1 MDVRQELLRRFAAP
15 LPEYYTRRIVVF
27 EDDQGGFAADVEQME
42 LPGVRILVM
51 REDEWFTLRRQI
63 ESDYAAEDILLYCPK
78 TFARCQDN
86 WLADVFKYS
95 EIFRADYWSL
105 LFEELHIADGVDMR
119 RYARK
124 VGRFFAS
131 RDRVAKLGALGKD
144 YRSEQELEIGVM
156 SVLCG
161 LKSASLSGVLGAAV
175 LGAHEEENEKLKAIE
190 KFCGADA
197 FWLLAEKAIGY
208 TGNRDAA
215 ELACYLLTSA
225 ALLNAPE
232 DAFAGLPG
240 AAAYAQQAYA
250 LVSKWLHEDREAMLE
265 TCRAVEERYPVAAR
279 LQKLDR
285 AALLRVSVYPCAD
298 ALLIRAAL
306 TAFARD
312 GMNVDEVQGMMQARR
327 ELPWWGLYAPY
338 ADALG
343 ALCEMQLFIRAYRD
357 GFHFTDAEEMFA
369 AYASRLCRMDTAYR
383 HLCAAADRALALGLF
398 ALEDELKAAVQA
410 AERLYKNG
418 CLAPLGVC
426 WSALLAGQTLETAL
440 AIVPRQE
447 RFYADHVRGED
458 ARTFVIVSDAL
469 RYEVAQELTERL
481 HGRLS
486 GNTVCTAM
494 VGTIPTITPVGMAAL
509 LPHKKLTLTEEL
521 SVLCDGMRTDASQ
534 REAVLRAACP
544 QSAALELGVFR
555 RMTRA
560 QRQEIAR
567 EAKVVYLYQD
577 VIDRAGESDGDVFA
591 ACETAMSEIEQAMRM
606 LVSELSA
613 ACIYVTADHGFI
625 YTRSPLEETDKAE
638 RELAAGDVLFEA
650 EVSGYDKEMESLRG
664 EYDAAQKELMELER
678 KNGDVRLKR
687 TEEIWVE
694 AYDALA
700 KSKEDCM
707 TAQTQLEVAAK
718 LAGVTLSGGRLPS
731 GETDETLTAAQKA
744 VDAAQAAQDEAQKK
758 FNSANRLGISE
769 NVINYITQSRQLNEK
784 LSTTQEKI
792 TALDVLAQQARQVTA
807 PHDGYIVEINV
818 KAGDS
823 YDGKTAALVI
833 SSESGDAVLRADT
846 SKIEKKID
854 KGTQVTVKRD
864 SDKTLTKKVTDS
876 GVNEEGK
883 RYIDVKLTDKDITN
897 LGGGAALFSAAVE
910 MTASYRASSSTT
922 LLPASAVR
930 GSGDSRYV
938 YIVSEESNAL
948 GQRVLKVKKQ
958 DVKVLSEVGSTV
970 SIQDDLSRQRVA
982 YMEDRAISDG
992 SEVMVY
998 GE

>member
-1 MDVRQELLRRFAAP
+1 MKKMAIKGLVTLAAVVALCMFFSGTIKTISTAKVKLVTAKQGKLEEEIKLSGNLTFPETEDVKLAL
-15 LPEYYTRRIVVF
+15 TS
-27 EDDQGGFAADVEQME
+27 DQSVTIKR
-42 LPGVRILVM
+42 V
-51 REDEWFTLRRQI
+51 
-63 ESDYAAEDILLYCPK
+63 
-78 TFARCQDN
+78 
-86 WLADVFKYS
+86 
-95 EIFRADYWSL
+95 
-105 LFEELHIADGVDMR
+105 
-119 RYARK
+119 
-124 VGRFFAS
+124 
-131 RDRVAKLGALGKD
+131 RVAKG
-144 YRSEQELEIGVM
+144 R
-156 SVLCG
+156 
-161 LKSASLSGVLGAAV
+161 
-175 LGAHEEENEKLKAIE
+175 
-190 KFCGADA
+190 
-197 FWLLAEKAIGY
+197 
-208 TGNRDAA
+208 
-215 ELACYLLTSA
+215 
-225 ALLNAPE
+225 
-232 DAFAGLPG
+232 
-240 AAAYAQQAYA
+240 
-250 LVSKWLHEDREAMLE
+250 
-265 TCRAVEERYPVAAR
+265 
-279 LQKLDR
+279 
-285 AALLRVSVYPCAD
+285 RV
-298 ALLIRAAL
+298 
-306 TAFARD
+306 
-312 GMNVDEVQGMMQARR
+312 
-327 ELPWWGLYAPY
+327 
-338 ADALG
+338 
-343 ALCEMQLFIRAYRD
+343 
-357 GFHFTDAEEMFA
+357 
-369 AYASRLCRMDTAYR
+369 
-383 HLCAAADRALALGLF
+383 
-398 ALEDELKAAVQA
+398 
-410 AERLYKNG
+410 
-418 CLAPLGVC
+418 
-426 WSALLAGQTLETAL
+426 
-440 AIVPRQE
+440 
-447 RFYADHVRGED
+447 
-458 ARTFVIVSDAL
+458 
-469 RYEVAQELTERL
+469 
-481 HGRLS
+481 
-486 GNTVCTAM
+486 
-494 VGTIPTITPVGMAAL
+494 
-509 LPHKKLTLTEEL
+509 
-521 SVLCDGMRTDASQ
+521 
-534 REAVLRAACP
+534 
-544 QSAALELGVFR
+544 
-555 RMTRA
+555 
-560 QRQEIAR
+560 
-567 EAKVVYLYQD
+567 
-577 VIDRAGESDGDVFA
+577 
-591 ACETAMSEIEQAMRM
+591 
-606 LVSELSA
+606 
-613 ACIYVTADHGFI
+613 
-625 YTRSPLEETDKAE
+625 
-638 RELAAGDVLFEA
+638 AAGDVLFEA

-700 KSKEDCM
+700 QSKDDLM

-731 GETDETLTAAQKA
+731 GETDETLTDAQKA

-784 LSTTQEKI
+784 LSTAQEKI
-792 TALDVLAQQARQVTA
+792 TALDVLAQRARQVTA

>member
-1 MDVRQELLRRFAAP
+1 MKKMAIKGLVTLAAVVALCMFFSGTIKTISTAKVKLVTAKQGKLEEEIKLSGNLTFPETEDVKLALAS
-15 LPEYYTRRIVVF
+15 
-27 EDDQGGFAADVEQME
+27 DQSVTIKR
-42 LPGVRILVM
+42 V
-51 REDEWFTLRRQI
+51 
-63 ESDYAAEDILLYCPK
+63 
-78 TFARCQDN
+78 
-86 WLADVFKYS
+86 
-95 EIFRADYWSL
+95 
-105 LFEELHIADGVDMR
+105 
-119 RYARK
+119 
-124 VGRFFAS
+124 
-131 RDRVAKLGALGKD
+131 RVAKG
-144 YRSEQELEIGVM
+144 R
-156 SVLCG
+156 
-161 LKSASLSGVLGAAV
+161 
-175 LGAHEEENEKLKAIE
+175 
-190 KFCGADA
+190 
-197 FWLLAEKAIGY
+197 
-208 TGNRDAA
+208 
-215 ELACYLLTSA
+215 
-225 ALLNAPE
+225 
-232 DAFAGLPG
+232 
-240 AAAYAQQAYA
+240 
-250 LVSKWLHEDREAMLE
+250 
-265 TCRAVEERYPVAAR
+265 
-279 LQKLDR
+279 
-285 AALLRVSVYPCAD
+285 RV
-298 ALLIRAAL
+298 
-306 TAFARD
+306 
-312 GMNVDEVQGMMQARR
+312 
-327 ELPWWGLYAPY
+327 
-338 ADALG
+338 
-343 ALCEMQLFIRAYRD
+343 
-357 GFHFTDAEEMFA
+357 
-369 AYASRLCRMDTAYR
+369 
-383 HLCAAADRALALGLF
+383 
-398 ALEDELKAAVQA
+398 
-410 AERLYKNG
+410 
-418 CLAPLGVC
+418 
-426 WSALLAGQTLETAL
+426 
-440 AIVPRQE
+440 
-447 RFYADHVRGED
+447 
-458 ARTFVIVSDAL
+458 
-469 RYEVAQELTERL
+469 
-481 HGRLS
+481 
-486 GNTVCTAM
+486 
-494 VGTIPTITPVGMAAL
+494 
-509 LPHKKLTLTEEL
+509 
-521 SVLCDGMRTDASQ
+521 
-534 REAVLRAACP
+534 
-544 QSAALELGVFR
+544 
-555 RMTRA
+555 
-560 QRQEIAR
+560 
-567 EAKVVYLYQD
+567 
-577 VIDRAGESDGDVFA
+577 
-591 ACETAMSEIEQAMRM
+591 
-606 LVSELSA
+606 
-613 ACIYVTADHGFI
+613 
-625 YTRSPLEETDKAE
+625 
-638 RELAAGDVLFEA
+638 AAGDVLFEA

-694 AYDALA
+694 TYDALA

-784 LSTTQEKI
+784 LATTQEKI

>member
-1 MDVRQELLRRFAAP
+1 MKKMAIKGLVTLAAVVALCMFFSGTIKTISTAKVKLVTAKQGKLEEEIKLSGNLTFPQTEDVKLALAS
-15 LPEYYTRRIVVF
+15 
-27 EDDQGGFAADVEQME
+27 DQSVTIKR
-42 LPGVRILVM
+42 V
-51 REDEWFTLRRQI
+51 
-63 ESDYAAEDILLYCPK
+63 
-78 TFARCQDN
+78 
-86 WLADVFKYS
+86 
-95 EIFRADYWSL
+95 
-105 LFEELHIADGVDMR
+105 
-119 RYARK
+119 
-124 VGRFFAS
+124 
-131 RDRVAKLGALGKD
+131 RVAKG
-144 YRSEQELEIGVM
+144 R
-156 SVLCG
+156 
-161 LKSASLSGVLGAAV
+161 
-175 LGAHEEENEKLKAIE
+175 
-190 KFCGADA
+190 
-197 FWLLAEKAIGY
+197 
-208 TGNRDAA
+208 
-215 ELACYLLTSA
+215 
-225 ALLNAPE
+225 
-232 DAFAGLPG
+232 
-240 AAAYAQQAYA
+240 
-250 LVSKWLHEDREAMLE
+250 
-265 TCRAVEERYPVAAR
+265 
-279 LQKLDR
+279 
-285 AALLRVSVYPCAD
+285 RV
-298 ALLIRAAL
+298 
-306 TAFARD
+306 
-312 GMNVDEVQGMMQARR
+312 
-327 ELPWWGLYAPY
+327 
-338 ADALG
+338 
-343 ALCEMQLFIRAYRD
+343 
-357 GFHFTDAEEMFA
+357 
-369 AYASRLCRMDTAYR
+369 
-383 HLCAAADRALALGLF
+383 
-398 ALEDELKAAVQA
+398 
-410 AERLYKNG
+410 
-418 CLAPLGVC
+418 
-426 WSALLAGQTLETAL
+426 
-440 AIVPRQE
+440 
-447 RFYADHVRGED
+447 
-458 ARTFVIVSDAL
+458 
-469 RYEVAQELTERL
+469 
-481 HGRLS
+481 
-486 GNTVCTAM
+486 
-494 VGTIPTITPVGMAAL
+494 
-509 LPHKKLTLTEEL
+509 
-521 SVLCDGMRTDASQ
+521 
-534 REAVLRAACP
+534 
-544 QSAALELGVFR
+544 
-555 RMTRA
+555 
-560 QRQEIAR
+560 
-567 EAKVVYLYQD
+567 
-577 VIDRAGESDGDVFA
+577 
-591 ACETAMSEIEQAMRM
+591 
-606 LVSELSA
+606 
-613 ACIYVTADHGFI
+613 
-625 YTRSPLEETDKAE
+625 
-638 RELAAGDVLFEA
+638 AAGDVLFEA

-700 KSKEDCM
+700 KSKDDRM

-731 GETDETLTAAQKA
+731 GETDETLTDAQKA

-784 LSTTQEKI
+784 LATTQEKI

>member
-1 MDVRQELLRRFAAP
+1 MKKMAIKGLVTLAAVVALCMFFSGTIKTISTAKVKLVTAKQGKLEEEIKLSGNLTFPQTEDVKLAL
-15 LPEYYTRRIVVF
+15 TS
-27 EDDQGGFAADVEQME
+27 DQSVTIKR
-42 LPGVRILVM
+42 V
-51 REDEWFTLRRQI
+51 
-63 ESDYAAEDILLYCPK
+63 
-78 TFARCQDN
+78 
-86 WLADVFKYS
+86 
-95 EIFRADYWSL
+95 
-105 LFEELHIADGVDMR
+105 
-119 RYARK
+119 
-124 VGRFFAS
+124 
-131 RDRVAKLGALGKD
+131 RVAKG
-144 YRSEQELEIGVM
+144 R
-156 SVLCG
+156 
-161 LKSASLSGVLGAAV
+161 
-175 LGAHEEENEKLKAIE
+175 
-190 KFCGADA
+190 
-197 FWLLAEKAIGY
+197 
-208 TGNRDAA
+208 
-215 ELACYLLTSA
+215 
-225 ALLNAPE
+225 
-232 DAFAGLPG
+232 
-240 AAAYAQQAYA
+240 
-250 LVSKWLHEDREAMLE
+250 
-265 TCRAVEERYPVAAR
+265 
-279 LQKLDR
+279 
-285 AALLRVSVYPCAD
+285 RV
-298 ALLIRAAL
+298 
-306 TAFARD
+306 
-312 GMNVDEVQGMMQARR
+312 
-327 ELPWWGLYAPY
+327 
-338 ADALG
+338 
-343 ALCEMQLFIRAYRD
+343 
-357 GFHFTDAEEMFA
+357 
-369 AYASRLCRMDTAYR
+369 
-383 HLCAAADRALALGLF
+383 
-398 ALEDELKAAVQA
+398 
-410 AERLYKNG
+410 
-418 CLAPLGVC
+418 
-426 WSALLAGQTLETAL
+426 
-440 AIVPRQE
+440 
-447 RFYADHVRGED
+447 
-458 ARTFVIVSDAL
+458 
-469 RYEVAQELTERL
+469 
-481 HGRLS
+481 
-486 GNTVCTAM
+486 
-494 VGTIPTITPVGMAAL
+494 
-509 LPHKKLTLTEEL
+509 
-521 SVLCDGMRTDASQ
+521 
-534 REAVLRAACP
+534 
-544 QSAALELGVFR
+544 
-555 RMTRA
+555 
-560 QRQEIAR
+560 
-567 EAKVVYLYQD
+567 
-577 VIDRAGESDGDVFA
+577 
-591 ACETAMSEIEQAMRM
+591 
-606 LVSELSA
+606 
-613 ACIYVTADHGFI
+613 
-625 YTRSPLEETDKAE
+625 
-638 RELAAGDVLFEA
+638 AAGDVLFEA

-694 AYDALA
+694 TYDALA

-784 LSTTQEKI
+784 LATTQEKI

>member
-1 MDVRQELLRRFAAP
+1 MKKMAIKGLVTLAAVVALCMFFSGTIKTISTAKVKLVTAKQGKLEEEIKLSGNLTFPQTEDVKLAF
-15 LPEYYTRRIVVF
+15 TS
-27 EDDQGGFAADVEQME
+27 DQSVTIKR
-42 LPGVRILVM
+42 V
-51 REDEWFTLRRQI
+51 
-63 ESDYAAEDILLYCPK
+63 
-78 TFARCQDN
+78 
-86 WLADVFKYS
+86 
-95 EIFRADYWSL
+95 
-105 LFEELHIADGVDMR
+105 
-119 RYARK
+119 
-124 VGRFFAS
+124 
-131 RDRVAKLGALGKD
+131 RVAKG
-144 YRSEQELEIGVM
+144 R
-156 SVLCG
+156 
-161 LKSASLSGVLGAAV
+161 
-175 LGAHEEENEKLKAIE
+175 
-190 KFCGADA
+190 
-197 FWLLAEKAIGY
+197 
-208 TGNRDAA
+208 
-215 ELACYLLTSA
+215 
-225 ALLNAPE
+225 
-232 DAFAGLPG
+232 
-240 AAAYAQQAYA
+240 
-250 LVSKWLHEDREAMLE
+250 
-265 TCRAVEERYPVAAR
+265 
-279 LQKLDR
+279 
-285 AALLRVSVYPCAD
+285 RV
-298 ALLIRAAL
+298 
-306 TAFARD
+306 
-312 GMNVDEVQGMMQARR
+312 
-327 ELPWWGLYAPY
+327 
-338 ADALG
+338 
-343 ALCEMQLFIRAYRD
+343 
-357 GFHFTDAEEMFA
+357 
-369 AYASRLCRMDTAYR
+369 
-383 HLCAAADRALALGLF
+383 
-398 ALEDELKAAVQA
+398 
-410 AERLYKNG
+410 
-418 CLAPLGVC
+418 
-426 WSALLAGQTLETAL
+426 
-440 AIVPRQE
+440 
-447 RFYADHVRGED
+447 
-458 ARTFVIVSDAL
+458 
-469 RYEVAQELTERL
+469 
-481 HGRLS
+481 
-486 GNTVCTAM
+486 
-494 VGTIPTITPVGMAAL
+494 
-509 LPHKKLTLTEEL
+509 
-521 SVLCDGMRTDASQ
+521 
-534 REAVLRAACP
+534 
-544 QSAALELGVFR
+544 
-555 RMTRA
+555 
-560 QRQEIAR
+560 
-567 EAKVVYLYQD
+567 
-577 VIDRAGESDGDVFA
+577 
-591 ACETAMSEIEQAMRM
+591 
-606 LVSELSA
+606 
-613 ACIYVTADHGFI
+613 
-625 YTRSPLEETDKAE
+625 
-638 RELAAGDVLFEA
+638 AAGDVLFEA
-650 EVSGYDKEMESLRG
+650 EVSGYDKEKESLRG

-700 KSKEDCM
+700 KSKDDCM

-731 GETDETLTAAQKA
+731 GETDETLTA

-784 LSTTQEKI
+784 LSTAQEKI
-792 TALDVLAQQARQVTA
+792 TALDVLAQRARQVTA

>member
-1 MDVRQELLRRFAAP
+1 MKKMAIKGLVTLAAVVALCMFFSGTIKTISTAKVKLVTAKQGKLEEEIKLSGNLTFPETEDVKLALAS
-15 LPEYYTRRIVVF
+15 
-27 EDDQGGFAADVEQME
+27 DQSVTIKR
-42 LPGVRILVM
+42 V
-51 REDEWFTLRRQI
+51 
-63 ESDYAAEDILLYCPK
+63 
-78 TFARCQDN
+78 
-86 WLADVFKYS
+86 
-95 EIFRADYWSL
+95 
-105 LFEELHIADGVDMR
+105 
-119 RYARK
+119 
-124 VGRFFAS
+124 
-131 RDRVAKLGALGKD
+131 RVAKG
-144 YRSEQELEIGVM
+144 R
-156 SVLCG
+156 
-161 LKSASLSGVLGAAV
+161 
-175 LGAHEEENEKLKAIE
+175 
-190 KFCGADA
+190 
-197 FWLLAEKAIGY
+197 
-208 TGNRDAA
+208 
-215 ELACYLLTSA
+215 
-225 ALLNAPE
+225 
-232 DAFAGLPG
+232 
-240 AAAYAQQAYA
+240 
-250 LVSKWLHEDREAMLE
+250 
-265 TCRAVEERYPVAAR
+265 
-279 LQKLDR
+279 
-285 AALLRVSVYPCAD
+285 RV
-298 ALLIRAAL
+298 
-306 TAFARD
+306 
-312 GMNVDEVQGMMQARR
+312 
-327 ELPWWGLYAPY
+327 
-338 ADALG
+338 
-343 ALCEMQLFIRAYRD
+343 
-357 GFHFTDAEEMFA
+357 
-369 AYASRLCRMDTAYR
+369 
-383 HLCAAADRALALGLF
+383 
-398 ALEDELKAAVQA
+398 
-410 AERLYKNG
+410 
-418 CLAPLGVC
+418 
-426 WSALLAGQTLETAL
+426 
-440 AIVPRQE
+440 
-447 RFYADHVRGED
+447 
-458 ARTFVIVSDAL
+458 
-469 RYEVAQELTERL
+469 
-481 HGRLS
+481 
-486 GNTVCTAM
+486 
-494 VGTIPTITPVGMAAL
+494 
-509 LPHKKLTLTEEL
+509 
-521 SVLCDGMRTDASQ
+521 
-534 REAVLRAACP
+534 
-544 QSAALELGVFR
+544 
-555 RMTRA
+555 
-560 QRQEIAR
+560 
-567 EAKVVYLYQD
+567 
-577 VIDRAGESDGDVFA
+577 
-591 ACETAMSEIEQAMRM
+591 
-606 LVSELSA
+606 
-613 ACIYVTADHGFI
+613 
-625 YTRSPLEETDKAE
+625 
-638 RELAAGDVLFEA
+638 AAGDVLFEA

-700 KSKEDCM
+700 KSKDDYM

-784 LSTTQEKI
+784 LATTQEKI
-792 TALDVLAQQARQVTA
+792 TALDVMAQQARQVTA

>member
-1 MDVRQELLRRFAAP
+1 MKKMAIKGLVTLAAVVALCMFFSGTIKTISTAKVKLVTAKQGKLEEEIKLSGNLTFPQTEDVKLAL
-15 LPEYYTRRIVVF
+15 TS
-27 EDDQGGFAADVEQME
+27 DQSVTIKR
-42 LPGVRILVM
+42 V
-51 REDEWFTLRRQI
+51 
-63 ESDYAAEDILLYCPK
+63 
-78 TFARCQDN
+78 
-86 WLADVFKYS
+86 
-95 EIFRADYWSL
+95 
-105 LFEELHIADGVDMR
+105 
-119 RYARK
+119 
-124 VGRFFAS
+124 
-131 RDRVAKLGALGKD
+131 RVAKG
-144 YRSEQELEIGVM
+144 R
-156 SVLCG
+156 
-161 LKSASLSGVLGAAV
+161 
-175 LGAHEEENEKLKAIE
+175 
-190 KFCGADA
+190 
-197 FWLLAEKAIGY
+197 
-208 TGNRDAA
+208 
-215 ELACYLLTSA
+215 
-225 ALLNAPE
+225 
-232 DAFAGLPG
+232 
-240 AAAYAQQAYA
+240 
-250 LVSKWLHEDREAMLE
+250 
-265 TCRAVEERYPVAAR
+265 
-279 LQKLDR
+279 
-285 AALLRVSVYPCAD
+285 RV
-298 ALLIRAAL
+298 
-306 TAFARD
+306 
-312 GMNVDEVQGMMQARR
+312 
-327 ELPWWGLYAPY
+327 
-338 ADALG
+338 
-343 ALCEMQLFIRAYRD
+343 
-357 GFHFTDAEEMFA
+357 
-369 AYASRLCRMDTAYR
+369 
-383 HLCAAADRALALGLF
+383 
-398 ALEDELKAAVQA
+398 
-410 AERLYKNG
+410 
-418 CLAPLGVC
+418 
-426 WSALLAGQTLETAL
+426 
-440 AIVPRQE
+440 
-447 RFYADHVRGED
+447 
-458 ARTFVIVSDAL
+458 
-469 RYEVAQELTERL
+469 
-481 HGRLS
+481 
-486 GNTVCTAM
+486 
-494 VGTIPTITPVGMAAL
+494 
-509 LPHKKLTLTEEL
+509 
-521 SVLCDGMRTDASQ
+521 
-534 REAVLRAACP
+534 
-544 QSAALELGVFR
+544 
-555 RMTRA
+555 
-560 QRQEIAR
+560 
-567 EAKVVYLYQD
+567 
-577 VIDRAGESDGDVFA
+577 
-591 ACETAMSEIEQAMRM
+591 
-606 LVSELSA
+606 
-613 ACIYVTADHGFI
+613 
-625 YTRSPLEETDKAE
+625 
-638 RELAAGDVLFEA
+638 AAGDVLFEA

-700 KSKEDCM
+700 KSKDDCM

-731 GETDETLTAAQKA
+731 GETDETLTDAQKA

-784 LSTTQEKI
+784 LSTAQEKI
-792 TALDVLAQQARQVTA
+792 TALDVLAQRARQVTA

-998 GE
+998 GEYKKAPGHARGAAGARADGLRRRDDADRRRAAGIHPARAGGDAGGRRAERALRRSAEADGLHRGFDHGRGGRRAGAGGQPLRGGAERGGDGLRGRLGLFRRDA